1 MSTPAKPDPIKSDVL
16 HSEQHSHLSAEEIA
30 RAVARHNREHRR
42 EPGTPKPPQKNK
54 APRS

>member
-30 RAVARHNREHRR
+30 KAVARHNREHR
-42 EPGTPKPPQKNK
+42 PGARPPKPQK